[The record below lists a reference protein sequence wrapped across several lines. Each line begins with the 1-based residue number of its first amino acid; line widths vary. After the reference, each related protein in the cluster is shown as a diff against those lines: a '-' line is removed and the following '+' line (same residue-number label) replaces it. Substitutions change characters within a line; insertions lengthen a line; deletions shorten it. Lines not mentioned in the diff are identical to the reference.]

1 MAWVPRRLMLLLAG
15 SALLLAPLLAVQ
27 LSAGAGRAHAC
38 LCAPPTLDEAFE
50 RASAV
55 FLGRIAGVS
64 GEWDDIIEIEVD
76 TVWKGSL
83 ARTAVVHRP
92 RECAHPGFTLGRDY
106 VVFARSYEESLAV
119 FLCSGTTVVDDGEY
133 AEVLLRELGKGQ
145 APQASLPGDRLLAL
159 SMLLLVTM
167 AAAVILW
174 LAAWHLNRSSRR

>member
-1 MAWVPRRLMLLLAG
+1 MAWMPRRLILLLAG
-15 SALLLAPLLAVQ
+15 SALLLAPLLTVQ
-27 LSAGAGRAHAC
+27 LAAGAGRAHAC
-38 LCAPPTLDEAFE
+38 SCAPPTPDEAFE

-55 FLGRIAGVS
+55 FLGRVVEIS
-64 GEWDDIIEIEVD
+64 GKWEREIEIEVD

-83 ARTAVVHRP
+83 APTTVLRRP
-92 RECAHPGFTLGRDY
+92 SECGYPGFSAGEEYLVFAQDYEDSLVAFLCGGTVRLEYARDYLPTLG
-106 VVFARSYEESLAV
+106 E
-119 FLCSGTTVVDDGEY
+119 
-133 AEVLLRELGKGQ
+133 GQ